1 MTFIFVFFKKKKIV
15 KPTSIPGIN
24 STWSF
29 LVCGLICKYFV
40 KDFSSMFLKGMVCSF
55 HFLLHLCQVLASLVK
70 WIGSCFFLFIFWKSL
85 CRIDNTMFSRTP
97 SEAVWNWSFL
107 CGKGFN
113 YEVSFYTRHQAIGLP
128 DFPEWAFSH
137 TLLRDLSLSV

>member
-1 MTFIFVFFKKKKIV
+1 
-15 KPTSIPGIN
+15 
-24 STWSF
+24 
-29 LVCGLICKYFV
+29 
-40 KDFSSMFLKGMVCSF
+40 MFLKGMVCSF

-70 WIGSCFFLFIFWKSL
+70 RIGSCFFLFIFWKSL

-113 YEVSFYTRHQAIGLP
+113 YEVSFSTRHQAIGLP
-128 DFPEWAFSH
+128 DFPE
-137 TLLRDLSLSV
+137 